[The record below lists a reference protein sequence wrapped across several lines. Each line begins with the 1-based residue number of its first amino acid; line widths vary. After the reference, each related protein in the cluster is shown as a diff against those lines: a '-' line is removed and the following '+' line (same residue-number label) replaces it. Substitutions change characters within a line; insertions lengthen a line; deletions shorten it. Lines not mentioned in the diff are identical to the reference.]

1 MLDNILDKS
10 GSLNSHRRNKEGD
23 NMNKGRGM
31 QCHEYEGFV
40 HIPAECTNF
49 LRNKKKVYTATLSD
63 EEYEEESDEEMENF
77 VIVSVFTLVIKQM
90 IK

>member
-1 MLDNILDKS
+1 
-10 GSLNSHRRNKEGD
+10 
-23 NMNKGRGM
+23 MNKGKGI
-31 QCHEYEGFV
+31 QCHECEGFV
-40 HIPAECTNF
+40 HITAECTNF
-49 LRNKKKVYTATLSD
+49 LRKKKKVYTVTLFD